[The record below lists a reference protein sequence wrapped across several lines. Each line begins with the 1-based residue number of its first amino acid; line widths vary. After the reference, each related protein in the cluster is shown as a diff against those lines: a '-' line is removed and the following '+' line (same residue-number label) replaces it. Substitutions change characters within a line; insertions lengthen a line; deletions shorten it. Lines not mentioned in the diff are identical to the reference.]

1 MIYYTIQIL
10 ISTLILQIIFFK
22 FFKFYK
28 LWFKITLFFFGAS
41 FIAISI
47 IYKIFNFNF
56 LLFNFVIFLSYA
68 IFLTAVFNDS
78 PTVKVLEI
86 SKEDF
91 LKKQFIEN
99 RLNFMKKDKL
109 IDDNF
114 KITKKGYFSY
124 KLIKMLSLIFF
135 KET

>member
-28 LWFKITLFFFGAS
+28 LWFKITLFFFSAS

>member
-1 MIYYTIQIL
+1 M
-10 ISTLILQIIFFK
+10 
-22 FFKFYK
+22 
-28 LWFKITLFFFGAS
+28 
-41 FIAISI
+41 
-47 IYKIFNFNF
+47 
-56 LLFNFVIFLSYA
+56 LFNFVIFSSYA

-124 KLIKMLSLIFF
+124 KLIKML
-135 KET
+135 